1 MLHNLVVTK
10 QCTTKRPYIANA
22 VLPIVK
28 IKLNKDT
35 FNLGE
40 MIPPRSAPAKI
51 LTLLINRAG
60 GRYPRTPRGGWA
72 KRGPQI

>member
-40 MIPPRSAPAKI
+40 MIPLDPPLQRS
-51 LTLLINRAG
+51 LL
-60 GRYPRTPRGGWA
+60 YSSTEPEEETPVPPGGGWA

>member
-22 VLPIVK
+22 VLRIVK
-28 IKLNKDT
+28 IKYNKDT

-40 MIPPRSAPAKI
+40 M
-51 LTLLINRAG
+51 
-60 GRYPRTPRGGWA
+60 TP
-72 KRGPQI
+72 